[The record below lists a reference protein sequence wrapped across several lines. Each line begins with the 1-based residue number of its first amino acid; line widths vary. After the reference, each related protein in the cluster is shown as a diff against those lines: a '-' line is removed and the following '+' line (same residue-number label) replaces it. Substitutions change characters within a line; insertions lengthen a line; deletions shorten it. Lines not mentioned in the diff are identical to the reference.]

1 MKVNKSDKILFVAA
15 LIAVTVLMLGCGGS
29 TSQQPEVKPE
39 VVSPPPA
46 PEPVYQYL
54 CFDIGGQFTL
64 TEKWWEYIYWTI
76 RADGQEDVYG
86 EFDYS
91 KQRNR
96 VLFKYEDK
104 HQDSVTVDIYA
115 YDGYR
120 MTGNYHFATKNSL
133 IMNVNSDGY
142 SVFKFNLGYRE
153 LTETDTSSGDSSAN
167 LDMSECVSG
176 D

>member
-1 MKVNKSDKILFVAA
+1 MKNKLDKFLFALGLAA
-15 LIAVTVLMLGCGGS
+15 STCMLTACGGS
-29 TSQQPEVKPE
+29 STASEPVTKPE
-39 VVSPPPA
+39 VTLPPTP

-64 TEKWWEYIYWTI
+64 TEKWWEHIHWTI

-91 KQRNR
+91 YKRNR

-120 MTGNYHFATKNSL
+120 MSGNYHIPTRNVL
-133 IMNVNSDGY
+133 ISGVNKDGY
-142 SVFKFNLGYRE
+142 SKFEFNLGYRE
-153 LTETDTSSGDSSAN
+153 MSQFDTGIPKYHSSISFD
-167 LDMSECVSG
+167 ECVSG

>member
-1 MKVNKSDKILFVAA
+1 MFFAAIVASA
-15 LIAVTVLMLGCGGS
+15 FLMTACGGS
-29 TSQQPEVKPE
+29 ARQNPETKPE
-39 VVSPPPA
+39 VVLPPPP

-64 TEKWWEYIYWTI
+64 TEKWWQYVYWTI
-76 RADGQEDVYG
+76 RADGQDDVYG

-91 KQRNR
+91 HKRNR

-120 MTGNYHFATKNSL
+120 MSGNYHIASRNNL
-133 IMNVNSDGY
+133 IMSVNSEGY
-142 SVFKFNLGYRE
+142 SKFEFNLGYRE
-153 LTETDTSSGDSSAN
+153 MSQFDTSVTSSSDDFNA
-167 LDMSECVSG
+167 DECVSG

>member
-1 MKVNKSDKILFVAA
+1 MKNKLDTLLAITFAA
-15 LIAVTVLMLGCGGS
+15 SAFMLTACGGS
-29 TSQQPEVKPE
+29 SASSKPE
-39 VVSPPPA
+39 TKPEATLPPPP

-54 CFDIGGQFTL
+54 CLDIGGQFTL
-64 TEKWWEYIYWTI
+64 NESWWKYIHWTI

-91 KQRNR
+91 KKRNR

-120 MTGNYHFATKNSL
+120 MSGNYHVSSRNSL
-133 IMNVNSDGY
+133 IMSVNNDGY
-142 SVFKFNLGYRE
+142 SKFEFNLGYRE
-153 LTETDTSSGDSSAN
+153 LSQYDTSVTSSSN
-167 LDMSECVSG
+167 EFNPDECVSG